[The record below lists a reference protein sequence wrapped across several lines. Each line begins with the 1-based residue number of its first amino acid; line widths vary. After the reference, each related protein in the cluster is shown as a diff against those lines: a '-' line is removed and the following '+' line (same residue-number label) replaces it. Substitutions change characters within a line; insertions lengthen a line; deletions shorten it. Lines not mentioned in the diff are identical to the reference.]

1 MAQSR
6 LADILKNEYKTK
18 GIIEGGS
25 SALAK
30 HAREKMDIRNS
41 LFGGSGLGSIIG
53 RKLFGKGY
61 SAIDSVEGSSKVSE
75 ASSDLSGSSSG
86 ILQEISASSKL
97 TAKNTLTLP
106 SMARDMFLV
115 KQNMVKMVKLQGGTP
130 QTKAG
135 DWFSRQQTRENAFES
150 KFNKGTAPTKVE
162 EKKETSSN
170 TGLLGILAAAG
181 SIFASLLKPL
191 GSLAGIAATVGL
203 AVGAF
208 GRVIWKILGV
218 LVGSKIG
225 KILGLGALIVGA
237 NSAFGGDTNVDGAPG
252 AEPTNGGEDSSIGKT
267 LGNTAL
273 GVGGAIAGASAISAG
288 SKMPALAKATG
299 TAVLDAKTMS
309 VGQLAKSTP
318 KSMWGKFLAFVA
330 EKSPKL
336 WGKLALKLAQAGALA
351 AIPIVGWVGAAIQL
365 GFSLWTAWELYELW
379 REFNDIE
386 SKSPAIVDDSGYDAM
401 GNATG
406 ITPTASPSPSPVT
419 SNSSSVPGTTPTA
432 VSGASS
438 STGSFELPKGK
449 SISSNEAIDYLVK
462 KGMTPAQAAG
472 VVGNLLQESRLN
484 SGAHNKSEGAYGIA
498 QWRLSRLT
506 DLQNFAA
513 AKGKPIDDINTQ
525 LDFILHELNGKEKRA
540 GQMLFASKTADEAAY
555 NFGKYYE
562 RPKTVEQSRLSYASQ
577 SLAQYK
583 PTGSSTGVELAQG
596 DAMSGG
602 GAEIMASA
610 TATAVPQV
618 PSSGQKVLAQ
628 SSALQAASTSGSG
641 STVINAPT
649 TNNVAGGSSG
659 GGGNNVNP
667 YDGDLMKYL
676 LSARAA

>member
-61 SAIDSVEGSSKVSE
+61 SAIDSVKGSSKVSE

-386 SKSPAIVDDSGYDAM
+386 SKSPSMVQDVSGGYDAN
-401 GNATG
+401 GNFTG
-406 ITPTASPSPSPVT
+406 VTPETSAPSTSPTPAPT
-419 SNSSSVPGTTPTA
+419 KNSVPGNTPTPAAAPSSGSSNKSSPQDRAQIEAYLGKAISDKEYEALLKA
-432 VSGASS
+432 VGAEAASNPMERAAVASVILNRAKKAGGNIIGVLEAPYQFQAITGPDGKSGTVDNPWSKNAKNIIPGIEKDIASNIA
-438 STGSFELPKGK
+438 LVPKGLD
-449 SISSNEAIDYLVK
+449 SFTSANA
-462 KGMTPAQAAG
+462 
-472 VVGNLLQESRLN
+472 
-484 SGAHNKSEGAYGIA
+484 GAYADVGGQAKFQQKMQAMA
-498 QWRLSRLT
+498 QHG
-506 DLQNFAA
+506 
-513 AKGKPIDDINTQ
+513 GKQI
-525 LDFILHELNGKEKRA
+525 
-540 GQMLFASKTADEAAY
+540 GQTMFASNMYT
-555 NFGKYYE
+555 
-562 RPKTVEQSRLSYASQ
+562 PSSQVAST
-577 SLAQYK
+577 S
-583 PTGSSTGVELAQG
+583 V
-596 DAMSGG
+596 
-602 GAEIMASA
+602 
-610 TATAVPQV
+610 
-618 PSSGQKVLAQ
+618 SGQKVLAQ
-628 SSALQAASTSGSG
+628 SSALQTALASNSG